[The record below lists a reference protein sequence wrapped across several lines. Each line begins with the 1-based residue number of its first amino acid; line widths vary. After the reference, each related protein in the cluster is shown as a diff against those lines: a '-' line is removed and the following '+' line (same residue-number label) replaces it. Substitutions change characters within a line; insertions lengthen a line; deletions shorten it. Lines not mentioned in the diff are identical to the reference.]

1 MLTIG
6 KIYRLRLPG
15 IAARVIEPPTGCA
28 SGNYPFLVQSLFL
41 RSRWYVNERGEPDFN
56 APSLIVPP
64 EGAGRRHLRSKSTFA
79 VAMVSLSVALVLW
92 EHFGRHL

>member
-1 MLTIG
+1 MLTTG

-15 IAARVIEPPTGCA
+15 IAARVIEPPKGRA

-56 APSLIVPP
+56 APSLIVPS
-64 EGAGRRHLRSKSTFA
+64 EGAGRRHLRIKSTFA
-79 VAMVSLSVALVLW
+79 VAMVSLSVVLALW

>member
-1 MLTIG
+1 MLTTG

-15 IAARVIEPPTGCA
+15 IAARVIEPPKIRA
-28 SGNYPFLVQSLFL
+28 PGNYPFLVQSLFL
-41 RSRWYVNERGEPDFN
+41 RSRWYVNEHGEPDFN

-64 EGAGRRHLRSKSTFA
+64 EGAGRRIKSTFA
-79 VAMVSLSVALVLW
+79 VAVVSLSVALVLW

>member
-1 MLTIG
+1 MLTTG

-15 IAARVIEPPTGCA
+15 IAARVIEPPMGRA

-64 EGAGRRHLRSKSTFA
+64 EEAGHRHLQIKSTFA
-79 VAMVSLSVALVLW
+79 VAIVLVSFALVFW

>member
-1 MLTIG
+1 MLTTG

-15 IAARVIEPPTGCA
+15 IAARVIEPPTGRA
-28 SGNYPFLVQSLFL
+28 SGSYPFLVESLFL

-64 EGAGRRHLRSKSTFA
+64 EGAERWDYKIARTFG
-79 VAMVSLSVALVLW
+79 VAAVSLSVALVLW
-92 EHFGRHL
+92 EHFGRRL

>member
-15 IAARVIEPPTGCA
+15 IAARVIEPPTGRA

-56 APSLIVPP
+56 APSLILAR
-64 EGAGRRHLRSKSTFA
+64 EGAGGRHLKIKSTFA
-79 VAMVSLSVALVLW
+79 VAVVSLSVALVLW

>member
-1 MLTIG
+1 MLTTG

-15 IAARVIEPPTGCA
+15 IAARVIEPPKGRA
-28 SGNYPFLVQSLFL
+28 SGNYPFLVESLFL

-64 EGAGRRHLRSKSTFA
+64 EGAGRRYLKIKSKFA
-79 VAMVSLSVALVLW
+79 VAVVSFSVAIVLW